1 MQMNEKIEIMLS
13 RKRLRKTDL
22 AERVGITYRALA
34 NYMSGKRKPRSSIL
48 VRIANELEVTPEFLT
63 DDDAD
68 MKLTIEEEFIQN
80 TCHTERERTAA
91 IQFFDKSRGLFA
103 GNSYSDDDMELL
115 ISALG
120 EIFKDSRK
128 NPEE

>member
-1 MQMNEKIEIMLS
+1 MQMNEKIEIMLN

-34 NYMSGKRKPRSSIL
+34 NYMSGKRKPRASIL
-48 VRIANELEVTPEFLT
+48 GRIAQELEVTPEFLL
-63 DDDAD
+63 DDNND

-80 TCHTERERTAA
+80 TCRTERERSAA
-91 IQFFDKSRGLFA
+91 MQFFDKSRGLFA
-103 GNSYSDDDMELL
+103 GNSYSDEDMELL

-128 NPEE
+128 TPEE

>member
-1 MQMNEKIEIMLS
+1 MQMNEKIEIILN
-13 RKRLRKTDL
+13 RKKLRKTDL

-34 NYMSGKRKPRSSIL
+34 NYMNGTRKPRSSIL
-48 VRIANELEVTPEFLT
+48 VKIAKELDVTPEFLSN
-63 DDDAD
+63 DSVD
-68 MKLTIEEEFIQN
+68 MNLTIEEEFIKN
-80 TCHTERERTAA
+80 TCRNERERSAA

-103 GNSYSDDDMELL
+103 GNSYSEDDMQLL